1 MTNSRTYIR
10 SFQKLLFENY
20 FFSALKKVFNLNA
33 QITENNNLNPQTI
46 KEEIVKLDNLEFL
59 KERKVKIN
67 FFE

>member
-20 FFSALKKVFNLNA
+20 FFSALKKVFNLNRKVS
-33 QITENNNLNPQTI
+33 ENNNLNPQSL
-46 KEEIVKLDNLEFL
+46 KEEIVKLDNLDFL